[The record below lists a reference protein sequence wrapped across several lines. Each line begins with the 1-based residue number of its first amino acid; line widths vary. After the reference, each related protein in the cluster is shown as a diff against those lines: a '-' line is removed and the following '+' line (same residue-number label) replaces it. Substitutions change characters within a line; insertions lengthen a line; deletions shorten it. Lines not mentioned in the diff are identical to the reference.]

1 MRKCITLLLCL
12 VFIFVLSG
20 HTLALDLGPGSIVD
34 DAQLLT
40 VEQESTLRNMAAKI
54 YEESNIFVVI
64 VTTNSLNGK
73 SAQAFADDFYDQ
85 NYYNTN
91 PDGVLLL
98 INMDSRE
105 WHISTCG
112 KGIRYL
118 SDNDLDH
125 LSVAMLGYLR
135 ENRFYDAFTAYLNAL
150 PSYLENLG
158 SDASVSG
165 EFIRIVLVSLLI
177 GASVGGIVIL
187 VMRGQM
193 NTARAQTNAQN
204 YLVNGTYQLKKHA
217 DIFLYSRVTRIRIP
231 QNNGS
236 STHRS
241 SGGVRHG
248 GRGGKF

>member
-1 MRKCITLLLCL
+1 MKKCITLLLCL
-12 VFIFVLSG
+12 ALIFALSG
-20 HTLALDLGPGSIVD
+20 HALALDLGPGSIVD

-40 VEQESTLRNMAAKI
+40 VEQEETLRDLATQI
-54 YEESNIFVVI
+54 YEETNILVVI

-73 SAQAFADDFYDQ
+73 SAQAYADDFYDQ
-85 NYYNTN
+85 NYYNTY

-118 SDNDLDH
+118 SDSDLDH

-135 ENRFYDAFTAYLNAL
+135 ENRFYDAFTAYLNVL
-150 PSYLENLG
+150 PTYLEG
-158 SDASVSG
+158 AGTSEKDSG
-165 EFIRIVLVSLLI
+165 AIVRIILVSLVV
-177 GASVGGIVIL
+177 GSAVGGITIL
-187 VMRGQM
+187 IMRGQM
-193 NTARAQTNAQN
+193 NTAKAQTNAAN
-204 YLVNGTYQLKKHA
+204 YLVGGSYQLKKHV
-217 DIFLYSRVTRIRIP
+217 DIFLYSRVTKTRIP

-248 GRGGKF
+248 GRGGRF